1 MSARLRRLVALALVT
16 LCVSGCL
23 RWERVPL
30 AAVQRGDVDLH
41 TRTVHLAS
49 TTDEATLRVD
59 RVEGTVVEGWDETR
73 RAERRID
80 LTRARSIRVRE
91 TDALGSGLLVGA
103 VYLAVSVVSWLAI
116 VRDAF

>member
-1 MSARLRRLVALALVT
+1 MLALMVT
-16 LCVSGCL
+16 GCL

-30 AAVQRGDVDLH
+30 AAVQRGDVDLR
-41 TRTVHLAS
+41 TRTVHLTSA
-49 TTDEATLRVD
+49 TDEATLRVD
-59 RVEGTVVEGWDETR
+59 RVEGSVVEGWDESR
-73 RAERRID
+73 RVERRID

>member
-1 MSARLRRLVALALVT
+1 MSARLRRLAALALAT
-16 LCVSGCL
+16 LCLAGCL

-30 AAVQRGDVDLH
+30 AAVQRGDVDLR

-49 TTDEATLRVD
+49 ATEEATLRVD

-103 VYLAVSVVSWLAI
+103 VYLAVSVVSWLAV